1 MDAPDT
7 PNHGRESEDFWN
19 QWNRDWRFRSDIDP
33 FMRRQLEI
41 VADVARA
48 ENLREARILGFGCG
62 TGWMENSLVG
72 CGEVWGTDLSPEA
85 IAEGQ
90 RRYPGLHLRCCD
102 FLLEAL
108 PGPFDLVLSSDS
120 LVPMADHAECIRRVA
135 ELVRPG
141 GVFLLMT
148 QNPFVWAR
156 RSRFR
161 PVPSGIPHPTP
172 DTWPTRGRV
181 RELLQPWFTIERAFT
196 FEPGGDR
203 GVLWWIENDAVTRIA
218 HGLLG
223 EYRWRRLLEGAGLG
237 RELVFIARRRE
248 GAAAAG

>member
-48 ENLREARILGFGCG
+48 ENLRQARILGFGCG

-102 FLLEAL
+102 FLREAL

-161 PVPSGIPHPTP
+161 PVPSGIPPPTP
-172 DTWPTRGRV
+172 DTWPTPGRV
-181 RELLQPWFTIERAFT
+181 RELLQPWFTIEREFT
-196 FEPGGDR
+196 FEPGGDQ
-203 GVLWWIENDAVTRIA
+203 GVLWWIENDAVTRMA

-248 GAAAAG
+248 GATAAG

>member
-48 ENLREARILGFGCG
+48 ENLRQARILGFGCG

-102 FLLEAL
+102 FLREAL

-172 DTWPTRGRV
+172 DTWPARGRV
-181 RELLQPWFTIERAFT
+181 RELLQPWFTIEREFT
-196 FEPGGDR
+196 FEPGGDQ

-248 GAAAAG
+248 GATAAG